1 MHFEVCVSIETRQA
15 LISSRCSI
23 ASWLTMTQEP
33 TEACTANTIAEQTK
47 AVSKR
52 QISVEEIVATF
63 QTVGQ
68 DISDIGKLTSDETV
82 AVEQFLSCLK
92 ECMPPVSSSIAVTPS
107 IIPIDIGV
115 VVQAYIQPNGHLEV
129 IFTDGN
135 RKVLDL
141 SEVKY
146 RGLMV
151 AVMNDV
157 LPKFEALTQELI
169 EERLR
174 QPAIP
179 EPPHVE
185 MPAPPPPAPEPPAQ
199 IPMVAAEPP
208 VTLPEPAPIE
218 EPPKEEPLIA
228 EPAPDL
234 LAERNAQIDMV
245 TTETLGYLETLGG
258 EVFEQ
263 EPVSK
268 YFDDWMVNLR
278 QIIMSFESS
287 EVIGQDEAFSGEC
300 NQIFGNIEDELSK
313 RIANE
318 ADMQVSLKT
327 LVENRYLLNKI
338 NEGYAA
344 QTKELVDKGKS
355 AIENLMHTMQSI
367 EKELTEVQ
375 QIKVSYRHPLQKM
388 AKDQKISELTQKLNA
403 VKRRLAMAVGT
414 SSTGAGKPGDLAAE
428 FEAQLRE
435 LEDKRKIAMDFLS
448 KNVADLQAQ
457 IDEVRKNKTNNPL
470 KRVANQQQLFET
482 NEKLIDAKK
491 RLALAELNSSAE
503 MENLRSEYEKKKQAA
518 LGKVQSLEKDIAT
531 KAVDNSAGVRKE
543 AAEAL
548 AEAVKSLAERKKAAP
563 LSPPAEV
570 AP

>member
-1 MHFEVCVSIETRQA
+1 MCPPK
-15 LISSRCSI
+15 
-23 ASWLTMTQEP
+23 ASAEP
-33 TEACTANTIAEQTK
+33 IKSGN
-47 AVSKR
+47 KR
-52 QISVEEIVATF
+52 QISVDEIVSSF

-68 DISDIGKLTSDETV
+68 DIADIGKLTSEETLV
-82 AVEQFLSCLK
+82 VERFLACLK
-92 ECMPPVSSSIAVTPS
+92 TCMPPVTSSIQVTPA

-115 VVQAYIQPNGHLEV
+115 VAQAYVKANGHLEV
-129 IFTDGN
+129 TFTDGN
-135 RKVLDL
+135 HKDLDL
-141 SEVKY
+141 SETKY

-174 QPAIP
+174 KPAVP
-179 EPPHVE
+179 EPPHIE
-185 MPAPPPPAPEPPAQ
+185 IPAPPPPAPEPPAP
-199 IPMVAAEPP
+199 IPVVAAEPP
-208 VTLPEPAPIE
+208 VTLPEPASIE
-218 EPPKEEPLIA
+218 EPPKEEPPTA

-234 LAERNAQIDMV
+234 LAQRNAQIDAVAM
-245 TTETLGYLETLGG
+245 ETLGYLETLGG

-278 QIIMSFESS
+278 QIILSFESS
-287 EVIGQDEAFSGEC
+287 EVIGADEGFSSQC
-300 NQIFGNIEDELSK
+300 NQIFGNIEEELSK
-313 RIANE
+313 RIASE

-355 AIENLMHTMQSI
+355 AIENLMHNMQSI
-367 EKELTEVQ
+367 EKELAEVQ

-388 AKDQKISELTQKLNA
+388 AKDQKIAELTQKLNA

-414 SSTGAGKPGDLAAE
+414 SSTGSGKPSDLAAE
-428 FEAQLRE
+428 FEAQLKE
-435 LEDKRKIAMDFLS
+435 LEEKRKIAMEFLN
-448 KNVADLQAQ
+448 KNVQDLQAQ
-457 IDEVRKNKTNNPL
+457 IDEIKKNKTNNPL

-491 RLALAELNSSAE
+491 RLSLAEQNSSAE
-503 MENLRSEYEKKKQAA
+503 MENLRAEYEKKKQAA

-543 AAEAL
+543 AAKAL

-563 LSPPAEV
+563 LSSAAEV